1 MTRRINLTQ
10 FRSRLRQAQSKQR
23 QAINQYNQKV
33 REWKRTVDR
42 YNREVRAYNARLRTH
57 QQMVRRELTRLQ
69 QQPSFR
75 YTAFRSSVSR
85 LHSTYTRLEQYGS
98 NRTLS
103 GQENLLLDLSER
115 ENANSLNVLNT
126 LLDSEGAPTEP
137 TEPVSQ
143 LQQTTIS
150 DELTVISQDLDSRWR
165 GALYSLSPDNPDASR
180 HFCASVREIFTE
192 ILELRA
198 PDDSVEDLIPD
209 CDKTEWGT
217 PTRRSKITFLL
228 RKKELEN
235 EVLADF
241 IDDDIDNIIEL
252 FDTLNTGTHG
262 AAGRYDLSTLESI
275 KRRVEDSLGFLS
287 RIAT

>member
-1 MTRRINLTQ
+1 MTRRINLSQ

-57 QQMVRRELTRLQ
+57 QQRVRREFTRLQ
-69 QQPSFR
+69 QQRSSR
-75 YTAFRSSVSR
+75 YAAFRSSVSR

-115 ENANSLNVLNT
+115 ENANSLIVLNT

-137 TEPVSQ
+137 VAQ

-192 ILELRA
+192 ILDLRA

-209 CDKTEWGT
+209 CDKTGLGT

-228 RKKELEN
+228 RKKKLEN
-235 EVLADF
+235 EALADF